1 MNRLRRYDKV
11 AYVRF
16 ASVYLD
22 FKDVQEF
29 MTELKDLLK
38 TKEPEVRGKPA
49 AKG

>member
-1 MNRLRRYDKV
+1 
-11 AYVRF
+11 VRF

-38 TKEPEVRGKPA
+38 TKEGPPQAPKPKGGVRV
-49 AKG
+49 

>member
-1 MNRLRRYDKV
+1 V

-38 TKEPEVRGKPA
+38 TKEPEVRAKPA
-49 AKG
+49 AKS